1 MTSSYIVFQ
10 VYGHSTPIN
19 AYWVRVREDPPNG
32 VMPTYSFSN
41 ILSPTMWHT
50 NLNEYKDQAYSN
62 ITSIWSSDI
71 YCDDYGN
78 VFWTDTY
85 GNVFAYSRSIL
96 FHVYSMV
103 NSTTIYNYTFPEA
116 EEFTIGSSSET
127 VNYVVLYLSGSGSIK
142 FSIGSSLWGSDILGN
157 MTVNVNS
164 NQIWYNISI
173 PTISLSGG
181 TDYYLNVYQASGN
194 VQWGYTSSPSSSSFN
209 YVQDYWYINGHLIQD
224 NYPNIYTIGFSN
236 LFNSLPSSAKNYLG
250 TPYSHFAYAGPITS
264 IAAVNYSTIAE
275 IVVLTYSGYVFGCY
289 PNNDTWFN
297 ATQQW
302 NLPLTSYSPPWTS
315 VTSNVEGYGY
325 GYGYDEGFFFT
336 DLNGNV
342 YFYDTTNPGNSGWFV
357 QNSLNKNIIST
368 VASYKGYLY
377 GITYNGSV
385 CVVVN
390 SSTNNTIWWYTYDN
404 TGITD
409 LVGITMDS
417 SGYLYLL
424 QLNNKTTLYKS
435 STTAGSTTG
444 TFSPYGSVVFSQG
457 TNEAITYD
465 QYNDIFW
472 AIQTNGTIA
481 GSLNPTKGW
490 GYSNNLLYTYNYPT
504 ILAINSTYPINFNA
518 YAYYLTSPD
527 YTNMY
532 NFTLYFTGSNGI
544 LDLEYAY
551 QNGTAMNKAQIP
563 ALLDSSN
570 GILINVTMM
579 PNVSYNSHFYFY
591 VIFYPQNNLNSVVLE
606 YVLNIRI
613 INHFSYIPIS

>member
-1 MTSSYIVFQ
+1 QVSSSNDFKSMTSSYIVFQ
-10 VYGHSTPIN
+10 VYKHSTPIN

-50 NLNEYKDQAYSN
+50 NLNTYKDQAYSN

-71 YCDDYGN
+71 YCDDNGN

-85 GNVFAYSRSIL
+85 GNVFVA
-96 FHVYSMV
+96 
-103 NSTTIYNYTFPEA
+103 
-116 EEFTIGSSSET
+116 
-127 VNYVVLYLSGSGSIK
+127 
-142 FSIGSSLWGSDILGN
+142 W
-157 MTVNVNS
+157 VNVN
-164 NQIWYNISI
+164 QKYEI
-173 PTISLSGG
+173 
-181 TDYYLNVYQASGN
+181 
-194 VQWGYTSSPSSSSFN
+194 
-209 YVQDYWYINGHLIQD
+209 
-224 NYPNIYTIGFSN
+224 YP
-236 LFNSLPSSAKNYLG
+236 LG
-250 TPYSHFAYAGPITS
+250 TPYSRFAYAGPITS

-342 YFYDTTNPGNSGWFV
+342 YFYDTTNPGNSGWV
-357 QNSLNKNIIST
+357 LITTSNYDIIST
-368 VASYKGYLY
+368 VAYYNESYQNYYNNSLY
-377 GITYNGSV
+377 GISYNGNVWVLNQSGWLLY
-385 CVVVN
+385 
-390 SSTNNTIWWYTYDN
+390 NNTNYIGLN
-404 TGITD
+404 D

-424 QLNNKTTLYKS
+424 QLNNKTTLYQS